1 MPFKRPSTMSI
12 QAFLHEFDK
21 CLFKTKTYS
30 ITMSDTILAY
40 QLLKSANLSTHH
52 EGLIKAT
59 IPDLQYSI
67 IKDQLKKL
75 FQEPQDRSNKQR
87 TLLKLKEPS
96 WKKNSAIWKPSISTR
111 KTHYSP
117 VPNNSPPCLL
127 IFGFSGSEQ
136 FSDPPF
142 YLDSPV
148 Y

>member
-1 MPFKRPSTMSI
+1 M
-12 QAFLHEFDK
+12 
-21 CLFKTKTYS
+21 
-30 ITMSDTILAY
+30 
-40 QLLKSANLSTHH
+40 
-52 EGLIKAT
+52 
-59 IPDLQYSI
+59 
-67 IKDQLKKL
+67 
-75 FQEPQDRSNKQR
+75 PQDRSNKQR

-136 FSDPPF
+136 FPDPPF

-148 Y
+148 YWYLGYLLDPPFIKTPPPLLFGTGEYCQNINTTHFEIQWINSQWIIWNHLQGKLSTLCIKV